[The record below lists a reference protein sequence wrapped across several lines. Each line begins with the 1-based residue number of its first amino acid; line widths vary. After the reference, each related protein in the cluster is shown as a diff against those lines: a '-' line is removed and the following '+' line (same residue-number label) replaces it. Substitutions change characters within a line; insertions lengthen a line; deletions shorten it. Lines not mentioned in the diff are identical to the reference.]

1 MGPLEGLLYGFS
13 VALTP
18 TNLFACFIGVV
29 VGTLVGVLPGIGPVG
44 AMALLLPSTF
54 ALHPA
59 TALIMLAGIYYGAMY
74 GGSTT
79 SILVNVPGEAGSVV
93 TLIDGYQM
101 TRKGRAGA
109 ALAIAAVGSFVAGT
123 VGVVGIMLA
132 AGWLADLA
140 VRFGPPEYFAITLGG
155 LLLLSRLSGGSLVHA
170 FVMVAIGLALGTV
183 GMDSI
188 SAFRRFT
195 FGSVQLAQG
204 VDLVPVI
211 MGLYGVAEVLLLAE
225 EGIKRT
231 KITTVRVRELLP
243 TRLEWRQSAAPI
255 ARGSIVGFV
264 TGLVPGPAAVLSTF
278 IAYTVE
284 KKVSRTPER
293 FGQGAVEGVA
303 APEAANNAATAGAMV
318 PLLSLGIPFSPATAI
333 LLGALVI
340 HGLQPG
346 PLMIS
351 QRPEVFWGFIASM
364 YIGNLMLLIL
374 NLPLVGMFVSVLR
387 LPQHVLATLVLLLCV
402 VGAFSLNNSFLDLW
416 VLTAFGIFGYGLR
429 KLRADPSPLVVALVL
444 GPMMEKTLRQAL
456 FLTRGDVLEMLARPL
471 MAAIL
476 LVPVAALVGPPV
488 LRLLRHSRRGLDSF
502 QAPERGGPGGRPEPP
517 L

>member
-1 MGPLEGLLYGFS
+1 MGPLEGIVYGFS

-18 TNLFACFIGVV
+18 TNVFACFIGVV

-109 ALAIAAVGSFVAGT
+109 ALAIAAMGSFVAGT
-123 VGVVGIMLA
+123 IGVVGIMVA
-132 AGWLADLA
+132 AAWLADLA
-140 VRFGPPEYFAITLGG
+140 VRFGPPEYFTITLGG
-155 LLLLSRLSGGSLVHA
+155 LLLLSRLTGGSLVHA
-170 FVMVAIGLALGTV
+170 FIMVAIGLALGTV

-188 SAFRRFT
+188 SALRRFT
-195 FGSVQLAQG
+195 FGSVQLSQG

-225 EGIKRT
+225 EGIKRASVAS
-231 KITTVRVRELLP
+231 VRLREMLP
-243 TRLEWRQSAAPI
+243 TREEWRQSAAPI
-255 ARGSIVGFV
+255 ARGSVVGFIS
-264 TGLVPGPAAVLSTF
+264 GLVPGPAAVLSTF
-278 IAYTVE
+278 IAYTIE

-293 FGQGAVEGVA
+293 FGQGAIEGVA
-303 APEAANNAATAGAMV
+303 GPEAANNAATAGAMV

-346 PLMIS
+346 PLMIT

-416 VLTAFGIFGYGLR
+416 VLTIFGIFGYVLR
-429 KLRADPSPLVVALVL
+429 KVRVDPSPLVVALVL

-456 FLTRGDVLEMLARPL
+456 FLTRGDVVELVSRPL
-471 MAAIL
+471 TAAIL
-476 LVPVAALVGPPV
+476 VIPAAALVVPPLV
-488 LRLLRHSRRGLDSF
+488 RLLTRR
-502 QAPERGGPGGRPEPP
+502 ARGGRSASAK
-517 L
+517 

>member
-1 MGPLEGLLYGFS
+1 MGPLEGLAYGFTI
-13 VALTP
+13 ALTP
-18 TNLFACFIGVV
+18 ANLFACFLGVV
-29 VGTLVGVLPGIGPVG
+29 VGTIVGVLPGIGPVG

-93 TLIDGYQM
+93 TLLDGYQM
-101 TRKGRAGA
+101 TRRGRAGA

-140 VRFGPPEYFAITLGG
+140 VQFGPPEYFAITFGG
-155 LLLLSRLSGGSLVHA
+155 ILLLSRLSGGSIVHA
-170 FVMVAIGLALGTV
+170 FLMVAIGLALGTV

-188 SAFRRFT
+188 SALRRFT
-195 FGSVQLAQG
+195 FGSVQLSQG
-204 VDLVPVI
+204 IDLVPVI

-225 EGIKRT
+225 EGITRAT
-231 KITTVRVRELLP
+231 IATVRLRELLP
-243 TRLEWRQSAAPI
+243 TRAEWRQSAAPI
-255 ARGSIVGFV
+255 ARGSVVGFL

-278 IAYTVE
+278 ISYTLE

-293 FGQGAVEGVA
+293 FGHGAVEGVA
-303 APEAANNAATAGAMV
+303 GPEAANNAATAGAMV

-346 PLMIS
+346 PLLIS

-364 YIGNLMLLIL
+364 YVGNLMLLVL
-374 NLPLVGMFVSVLR
+374 NLPLVGIFVSVLR
-387 LPQHVLATLVLLLCV
+387 LPQHVLATLVLMLCL
-402 VGAFSLNNSFLDLW
+402 VGAFSLNNSVLDLW
-416 VLTAFGIFGYGLR
+416 VLAVFGLFGYGLR
-429 KLRADPSPLVVALVL
+429 KLSVDPSPLVVALVL

-456 FLTRGDVLEMLARPL
+456 FLTRGSVGDLLARPL
-471 MAAIL
+471 TASILIVTLAAFFGPL
-476 LVPVAALVGPPV
+476 LV
-488 LRLLRHSRRGLDSF
+488 RLLRRGRV
-502 QAPERGGPGGRPEPP
+502 AAVVGGVSGGGS
-517 L
+517 